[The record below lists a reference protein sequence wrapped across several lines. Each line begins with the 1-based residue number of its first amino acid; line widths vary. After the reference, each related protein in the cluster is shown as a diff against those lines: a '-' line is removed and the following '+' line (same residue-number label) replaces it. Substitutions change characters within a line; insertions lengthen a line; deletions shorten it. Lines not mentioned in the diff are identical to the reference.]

1 MVKSVDKLWAPWR
14 IGYLVKIPEHKKGSV
29 FARIFRDHDDKKNY
43 VFIRQKHAFAVLNLY
58 PYSNGHVLVIPN
70 RQVND
75 LEKLRGEERAGLFDL
90 LIEVKAVLTDALK
103 PAGFNIGLNLGRAAG
118 AGIPEHIHFHVVPRW
133 RGDVN
138 FMPVTA
144 QTKVI
149 SQSLDALYK
158 ELVDAYQK
166 RHRKT

>member
-1 MVKSVDKLWAPWR
+1 MDKLWAPWR
-14 IGYLVKIPEHKKGSV
+14 SEYISKIETHQKGSV
-29 FARIFRDHDDKKNY
+29 FARILSEKKDKKNY
-43 VFIRQKHAFAVLNLY
+43 VIIRQEHAFAVLNLF
-58 PYSNGHVLVIPN
+58 PYTNGHVLVVPN

-75 LEKLRGEERAGLFDL
+75 IDKLRKPEREAIFDL
-90 LIEVKAVLTDALK
+90 LIEVKSLLKQVLK

-144 QTKVI
+144 QTRVI
-149 SQSLDALYK
+149 SQSLDSLYRK
-158 ELVDAYQK
+158 LVDAYQK
-166 RHRKT
+166 RH